1 MQIFDDRKKRIG
13 TLYGFKDRAIT
24 TTLDSGDKEMTFAY
38 PASGALVGLLQEEYY
53 IHTKTDEFVIKA
65 VEKGEQFNKYTA
77 VLNVEELEG
86 TAFPYGF
93 ESDEQ
98 TIRACLEFAFEGTG
112 WHVGTCTVTKKR
124 TIDEQENVT
133 VWDVLQKCLSTYR
146 CECIIDSINKTVNIY
161 ERIGR
166 DKGCYFIEGINL
178 RKISLKSDTYDF
190 YTRIYPI
197 GKDGITPEWLTGKDY
212 IDNFQYSSKVKA
224 YVWKDERYTNTTSLI
239 EDATAKIEEMSRPYK
254 AYTAEVVDLAKA
266 SEEYKDILSYGI
278 GDTVTLV
285 SKKTRTKEKQRIV
298 KITEYPETPKK
309 NTVEISN
316 ARKTFADIQKEATAA
331 ATEEAISIANSNTKK
346 VLKDGYYTK
355 SDVES
360 HITAAKDEISLGV
373 SQVYETKK
381 TVSEKVAA
389 AEKNANAATDEKL
402 TEYSTTEEMKSAIDM
417 KADEINLGVSK
428 TYETK
433 TSVSEK
439 ITAANKTAQNAA
451 NAAEK
456 NANAATDEKLT
467 EYSTTEEMKSAIDMK
482 ADEINLG
489 VSKTYETKTSVSEKI
504 TAANKTAQNA
514 ANAAEKNANAATDEK
529 LTEYST
535 TTEMNAAIKVKA
547 DAINST
553 VSKKVGSNEIISK
566 INQSAESV
574 SINASKI
581 SLNGAVTANSNFK
594 INRDGSAETKA
605 LKITGGSLLI
615 GGNCEITND
624 GNVFAL
630 SPKFYSGLYLN
641 SDLKIGTLSK
651 LNYSM
656 LLGYVGKH
664 IFIGESGG
672 TLWGYGFTANNDIY
686 AYGAI
691 GCLGKK
697 TRIIHTDDGRNI
709 EMYAYETASPTFG
722 DMGTG
727 KLDEDGQ
734 CYVYLDD
741 DFLLTLERDMK
752 YHVMLTAKGAGELY
766 VESTNEKDGYFVVKG
781 TPKLEFYWEVKTRQ
795 KGNRDTRIEQS
806 DIPGKEDITAEEQE
820 MLNEQM
826 RNQMMLLYEM
836 EKDEIEVQEEQNRII
851 ERMEESE

>member
-1 MQIFDDRKKRIG
+1 MQIFNDKKKRIG
-13 TLYGFKDRAIT
+13 TLSGFKDREII
-24 TTLDSGDKEMTFAY
+24 TTLDSGDKELSFNY
-38 PASGALVGLLQEEYY
+38 PAAGALVDLLKEEYY
-53 IHTKTDEFVIKA
+53 IRTKTDEYVIKA

-86 TAFPYGF
+86 AAFPYGF

-98 TIRACLEFAFEGTG
+98 TIKACLEFAFKGTG

-124 TIDEQENVT
+124 TIDEQECVT
-133 VWDVLQKCLSTYR
+133 AWDVLQKCLTTYR
-146 CECIIDSINKTVNIY
+146 CECIIHSLTKTVDIY
-161 ERIGR
+161 DRIGS
-166 DKGCYFIEGINL
+166 DKGCYFMEGLNL

-197 GKDGITPEWLTGKDY
+197 GKDGITPKWLTGKDY
-212 IDNFQYSSKVKA
+212 IDNFQYSSKIKA

-254 AYTAEVVDLAKA
+254 AYTAEVVDLANA

-298 KITEYPETPKK
+298 KIREYPETPKK

-316 ARKTFADIQKEATAA
+316 ARKTFAEIQKEETAA
-331 ATEEAISIANSNTKK
+331 ATEEAISIANNNTKK
-346 VLKDGYYTK
+346 VLRDGYYTK
-355 SDVES
+355 TDVES

-402 TEYSTTEEMKSAIDM
+402 TEYSTTEEMNS
-417 KADEINLGVSK
+417 
-428 TYETK
+428 
-433 TSVSEK
+433 
-439 ITAANKTAQNAA
+439 
-451 NAAEK
+451 
-456 NANAATDEKLT
+456 
-467 EYSTTEEMKSAIDMK
+467 
-482 ADEINLG
+482 
-489 VSKTYETKTSVSEKI
+489 
-504 TAANKTAQNA
+504 
-514 ANAAEKNANAATDEK
+514 
-529 LTEYST
+529 
-535 TTEMNAAIKVKA
+535 AIKVKA
-547 DAINST
+547 DAIEST
-553 VSKKVGSNEIISK
+553 VSKKVGSDEIISK
-566 INQSAESV
+566 INQSAEKV
-574 SINASKI
+574 SINAEKI

-594 INRDGSAETKA
+594 INTDGSAETKA

-615 GGNCEITND
+615 GGNCEITNE

-630 SPKFYSGLYLN
+630 SPKFYSGLYIN
-641 SDLKIGTLSK
+641 SDFKMGTLSQ

-656 LLGYVGKH
+656 LLGYIGNYIYV
-664 IFIGESGG
+664 GESGG

-741 DFLLTLERDMK
+741 DFLLTVERDMK
-752 YHVMLTAKGAGELY
+752 YIVMLTAKGAGELY

-806 DIPGKEDITAEEQE
+806 DITEKEDITAEEQE

>member
-1 MQIFDDRKKRIG
+1 MQIFNDRKKRIG
-13 TLYGFKDRAIT
+13 TLSGFKDRAIT

-53 IHTKTDEFVIKA
+53 IRTKTDEFVIKA

-77 VLNVEELEG
+77 VLNAEELEG

-124 TIDEQENVT
+124 TIDEQENIT
-133 VWDVLQKCLSTYR
+133 AWDVLQKCLSTYR

-161 ERIGR
+161 ERIGS

-381 TVSEKVAA
+381 TVSEKVAT

-439 ITAANKTAQNAA
+439 ITAANKTAQ
-451 NAAEK
+451 
-456 NANAATDEKLT
+456 D
-467 EYSTTEEMKSAIDMK
+467 
-482 ADEINLG
+482 
-489 VSKTYETKTSVSEKI
+489 
-504 TAANKTAQNA
+504 A

-547 DAINST
+547 DAIEST
-553 VSKKVGSNEIISK
+553 VSKKVGSNEIVSK
-566 INQSAESV
+566 INQSAEKV

-581 SLNGAVTANSNFK
+581 NFNGMVTANSKFK
-594 INRDGSAETKA
+594 ILTDGAFEANYGKVAGWKVENDYIESKKTGGITTKLYSDGRIAFGTCELSTYGGAFTVKNGLHIYTSANTSSSGFDDGTERLKIFGLSHVTSGGHLVFDTDGSTVSYLSSSSKRYKEHVKNMTTEEAK
-605 LKITGGSLLI
+605 KIL
-615 GGNCEITND
+615 EIPVVWFKYKK
-624 GNVFAL
+624 G
-630 SPKFYSGLYLN
+630 YLN
-641 SDLKIGTLSK
+641 ENDWLNNKIIPGFYAEDVFEIFKVATQ
-651 LNYSM
+651 LN
-656 LLGYVGKH
+656 
-664 IFIGESGG
+664 
-672 TLWGYGFTANNDIY
+672 
-686 AYGAI
+686 
-691 GCLGKK
+691 
-697 TRIIHTDDGRNI
+697 
-709 EMYAYETASPTFG
+709 
-722 DMGTG
+722 
-727 KLDEDGQ
+727 EDGEPEDWN
-734 CYVYLDD
+734 Y
-741 DFLLTLERDMK
+741 RMIIPA
-752 YHVMLTAKGAGELY
+752 MLKLIQELY
-766 VESTNEKDGYFVVKG
+766 EREK
-781 TPKLEFYWEVKTRQ
+781 E
-795 KGNRDTRIEQS
+795 
-806 DIPGKEDITAEEQE
+806 
-820 MLNEQM
+820 
-826 RNQMMLLYEM
+826 
-836 EKDEIEVQEEQNRII
+836 
-851 ERMEESE
+851 

>member
-1 MQIFDDRKKRIG
+1 MQIFNDKKKRIG
-13 TLYGFKDRAIT
+13 TLSGFKDREII
-24 TTLDSGDKEMTFAY
+24 TTLDSGDKELSFNY
-38 PASGALVGLLQEEYY
+38 PAAGALVDLLKEEYY
-53 IHTKTDEFVIKA
+53 IRTKTDEYVIKA

-86 TAFPYGF
+86 AAFPYGF

-98 TIRACLEFAFEGTG
+98 TIKACLEFAFKGTG

-124 TIDEQENVT
+124 TIDEQECVT
-133 VWDVLQKCLSTYR
+133 AWDVLQKCLTTYR
-146 CECIIDSINKTVNIY
+146 CECIIHSLTKTVDIY
-161 ERIGR
+161 DRIGS
-166 DKGCYFIEGINL
+166 DKGCYFMEGLNL

-197 GKDGITPEWLTGKDY
+197 GKDGITPKWLTGKDY
-212 IDNFQYSSKVKA
+212 IDNFQYSSKIKA

-254 AYTAEVVDLAKA
+254 AYTAEVVDLANA

-298 KITEYPETPKK
+298 KIREYPETPKK

-316 ARKTFADIQKEATAA
+316 ARKTFAEIQKEETAA
-331 ATEEAISIANSNTKK
+331 ATEEAISIANNNTKK
-346 VLKDGYYTK
+346 VLRDGYYTK
-355 SDVES
+355 TDVES

-402 TEYSTTEEMKSAIDM
+402 TEYSTTEEMNS
-417 KADEINLGVSK
+417 
-428 TYETK
+428 
-433 TSVSEK
+433 
-439 ITAANKTAQNAA
+439 
-451 NAAEK
+451 
-456 NANAATDEKLT
+456 
-467 EYSTTEEMKSAIDMK
+467 
-482 ADEINLG
+482 
-489 VSKTYETKTSVSEKI
+489 
-504 TAANKTAQNA
+504 
-514 ANAAEKNANAATDEK
+514 
-529 LTEYST
+529 
-535 TTEMNAAIKVKA
+535 AIKVKA
-547 DAINST
+547 DAIEST
-553 VSKKVGSNEIISK
+553 VSKKVGSDEIISK
-566 INQSAESV
+566 INQSAEKV
-574 SINASKI
+574 SINAEKI

-594 INRDGSAETKA
+594 INTDGSAETKA

-615 GGNCEITND
+615 GGNCEITNE

-630 SPKFYSGLYLN
+630 SPKFYSGLYIN
-641 SDLKIGTLSK
+641 SDFKMGTLSQ

-656 LLGYVGKH
+656 LLGYVGKY
-664 IFIGESGG
+664 IYVGESGG

-741 DFLLTLERDMK
+741 DFLLTVERDMK
-752 YHVMLTAKGAGELY
+752 YIVMLTAKGAGELY

-806 DIPGKEDITAEEQE
+806 DITEKEDITAEEQE
-820 MLNEQM
+820 ILNEQM

>member
-1 MQIFDDRKKRIG
+1 MQIFNDKKKRIG
-13 TLYGFKDRAIT
+13 TLSGFKDREIT
-24 TTLDSGDKEMTFAY
+24 TTLDSGDKELSFSY
-38 PASGALVGLLQEEYY
+38 PAAGALADLLKEEYY
-53 IHTKTDEFVIKA
+53 IHTKTDEYVIKA

-86 TAFPYGF
+86 TTFPYGF
-93 ESDEQ
+93 ESQEQ
-98 TIRACLEFAFEGTG
+98 TIKACLEFAFEGTG

-124 TIDEQENVT
+124 TIDEQESVT
-133 VWDVLQKCLSTYR
+133 AWDVLQKCLSTYR
-146 CECIIDSINKTVNIY
+146 CECIIRSLTKTIDIY
-161 ERIGR
+161 DRIGS
-166 DKGCYFIEGINL
+166 DKGCYFMEGLNL

-212 IDNFQYSSKVKA
+212 IDNFQYSSKIKA

-239 EDATAKIEEMSRPYK
+239 EDATAKLEEMSRPYK

-266 SEEYKDILSYGI
+266 SEEYKDILLYGI

-285 SKKTRTKEKQRIV
+285 SKKTRTREKQRIV
-298 KITEYPETPKK
+298 KITEYPESPKK

-316 ARKTFADIQKEATAA
+316 ARKTFAEVQKEETAA
-331 ATEEAISIANSNTKK
+331 ATDEAISIANNNTKK

-355 SDVES
+355 TDVES
-360 HITAAKDEISLGV
+360 HITAAK
-373 SQVYETKK
+373 
-381 TVSEKVAA
+381 
-389 AEKNANAATDEKL
+389 
-402 TEYSTTEEMKSAIDM
+402 
-417 KADEINLGVSK
+417 DEINLGVSK

-433 TSVSEK
+433 TTVTEK
-439 ITAANKTAQNAA
+439 C

-456 NANAATDEKLT
+456 NANKATDEKLT
-467 EYSTTEEMKSAIDMK
+467 EYSTTE
-482 ADEINLG
+482 
-489 VSKTYETKTSVSEKI
+489 
-504 TAANKTAQNA
+504 Q
-514 ANAAEKNANAATDEK
+514 
-529 LTEYST
+529 
-535 TTEMNAAIKVKA
+535 MNSAIKVKA
-547 DAINST
+547 DAIEST
-553 VSKKVGSNEIISK
+553 VSKKVGSDEIVSK

-594 INRDGSAETKA
+594 INKDGSAETKA
-605 LKITGGSLLI
+605 LKVTGGSLTI
-615 GGNCEITND
+615 GNNCEITNA

-641 SDLKIGTLSK
+641 SDFKVGTLSK

-656 LLGYVGKH
+656 LLGYVGTH
-664 IFIGESGG
+664 IFVGESGG
-672 TLWGYGFTANNDIY
+672 VLWGYGITASNDIF
-686 AYGAI
+686 AYGKL
-691 GCLGKK
+691 GCLGEKS
-697 TRIIHTDDGRNI
+697 RIIHTDDGRNI

-741 DFLLTLERDMK
+741 DFLLTVEKDMK

-781 TPKLEFYWEVKTRQ
+781 TPKLEFYWEVKIRQ
-795 KGNRDTRIEQS
+795 KGCRDTRIEQS
-806 DIPGKEDITAEEQE
+806 DIPEKEDVTAEEQE
-820 MLNEQM
+820 MTNEQI
-826 RNQMMLLYEM
+826 RNQLTLLHEM
-836 EKDEIEVQEEQNRII
+836 ERDEIEVQEGQTKII
-851 ERMEESE
+851 ERMEKIE

>member
-1 MQIFDDRKKRIG
+1 MQIFNDKKKRIG
-13 TLYGFKDRAIT
+13 TLSGFKDREII
-24 TTLDSGDKEMTFAY
+24 TTLDSGDKELSFNY
-38 PASGALVGLLQEEYY
+38 PAAGALVDLLKEEYY
-53 IHTKTDEFVIKA
+53 IRTKTDEYVIKA

-86 TAFPYGF
+86 AAFPYGF

-98 TIRACLEFAFEGTG
+98 TIKACLEFAFKGTG

-124 TIDEQENVT
+124 TIDEQENIT
-133 VWDVLQKCLSTYR
+133 AWDVLQKCLSTYR

-161 ERIGR
+161 ERIGS

-285 SKKTRTKEKQRIV
+285 SKRTRTKEKQRIV

-402 TEYSTTEEMKSAIDM
+402 TEYSTT
-417 KADEINLGVSK
+417 
-428 TYETK
+428 
-433 TSVSEK
+433 
-439 ITAANKTAQNAA
+439 
-451 NAAEK
+451 
-456 NANAATDEKLT
+456 
-467 EYSTTEEMKSAIDMK
+467 
-482 ADEINLG
+482 
-489 VSKTYETKTSVSEKI
+489 
-504 TAANKTAQNA
+504 
-514 ANAAEKNANAATDEK
+514 
-529 LTEYST
+529 
-535 TTEMNAAIKVKA
+535 TEMNAAIKVKA
-547 DAINST
+547 DAIESK

-594 INRDGSAETKA
+594 INTDGSAETKA

-615 GGNCEITND
+615 GGNCEITNV

-641 SDLKIGTLSK
+641 SDFKTGTLSK

-656 LLGYVGKH
+656 LLGYVGRH

-672 TLWGYGFTANNDIY
+672 VLWGYGFTANNNIY
-686 AYGAI
+686 AYGTI
-691 GCLGKK
+691 GCLGEK

-727 KLDEDGQ
+727 KLDEDGR

-741 DFLLTLERDMK
+741 DFLLTVERDMK
-752 YHVMLTAKGAGELY
+752 YIVMLTAKGAGELY

-795 KGNRDTRIEQS
+795 KGSRDTRIEQS
-806 DIPGKEDITAEEQE
+806 DIPEKEDITAEEQE

-836 EKDEIEVQEEQNRII
+836 EKDEIEVQEEQSRII
-851 ERMEESE
+851 EKMEEME

>member
-1 MQIFDDRKKRIG
+1 MQIFNDRKKRIG
-13 TLYGFKDRAIT
+13 TLSGFKDRAIT

-53 IHTKTDEFVIKA
+53 IRTKTDEFVIKA

-77 VLNVEELEG
+77 VLNAEELEG

-124 TIDEQENVT
+124 TIDEQENIT
-133 VWDVLQKCLSTYR
+133 AWDVLQKCLSTYR

-161 ERIGR
+161 ERIGS

-316 ARKTFADIQKEATAA
+316 VRKTFADIQKEATAA

-439 ITAANKTAQNAA
+439 ITAANKTAQDAA

-504 TAANKTAQNA
+504 TAANKTAQDA

-535 TTEMNAAIKVKA
+535 TEEMNSAIKVKA
-547 DAINST
+547 DAIEST
-553 VSKKVGSNEIISK
+553 VSKKVGSDEIISK
-566 INQSAESV
+566 INQSAEKV
-574 SINASKI
+574 SINAEKI

-594 INRDGSAETKA
+594 INTDGSAETKA

-615 GGNCEITND
+615 GGNCEITNE

-630 SPKFYSGLYLN
+630 SPKFYSGLYIN
-641 SDLKIGTLSK
+641 SDFKMGTLSQ

-664 IFIGESGG
+664 IFVGESGG

-741 DFLLTLERDMK
+741 DFLLTVERDMK
-752 YHVMLTAKGAGELY
+752 YIVMLTAKGTGELY

-806 DIPGKEDITAEEQE
+806 DITEKEDITAEEQE

>member
-1 MQIFDDRKKRIG
+1 MQIFNDKKKRIG
-13 TLYGFKDRAIT
+13 TLSGFKDREII
-24 TTLDSGDKEMTFAY
+24 TTLDSGDKELSFNY
-38 PASGALVGLLQEEYY
+38 PAAGALVDLLKEEYY
-53 IHTKTDEFVIKA
+53 IRTKTDEYVIKA

-86 TAFPYGF
+86 AAFPYGF

-98 TIRACLEFAFEGTG
+98 TIKACLEFAFKGTG

-124 TIDEQENVT
+124 TIDEQERVT
-133 VWDVLQKCLSTYR
+133 AWDVLQKCLTTYR
-146 CECIIDSINKTVNIY
+146 CECIIHSLTKTVDIY
-161 ERIGR
+161 DRIGS
-166 DKGCYFIEGINL
+166 DKGCYFMEGLNL

-197 GKDGITPEWLTGKDY
+197 GKDGITPKWLTGKDY
-212 IDNFQYSSKVKA
+212 IDNFQYSSKIKA

-254 AYTAEVVDLAKA
+254 AYTAEVVDLANA

-298 KITEYPETPKK
+298 KIREYPETPKK

-316 ARKTFADIQKEATAA
+316 ARKTFAEIQKEETAA
-331 ATEEAISIANSNTKK
+331 ATEEAISIANNNTKK
-346 VLKDGYYTK
+346 VLRDGYYTK
-355 SDVES
+355 TDVES

-402 TEYSTTEEMKSAIDM
+402 TEYSTTEEMNS
-417 KADEINLGVSK
+417 
-428 TYETK
+428 
-433 TSVSEK
+433 
-439 ITAANKTAQNAA
+439 
-451 NAAEK
+451 
-456 NANAATDEKLT
+456 
-467 EYSTTEEMKSAIDMK
+467 
-482 ADEINLG
+482 
-489 VSKTYETKTSVSEKI
+489 
-504 TAANKTAQNA
+504 
-514 ANAAEKNANAATDEK
+514 
-529 LTEYST
+529 
-535 TTEMNAAIKVKA
+535 AIKVKA
-547 DAINST
+547 DAIEST
-553 VSKKVGSNEIISK
+553 VSKKVGSDEIISK
-566 INQSAESV
+566 INQSAEKV
-574 SINASKI
+574 SINAEKI

-594 INRDGSAETKA
+594 INTDGSAETKA

-615 GGNCEITND
+615 GGNCEITNE

-630 SPKFYSGLYLN
+630 SPKFYSGLYIN
-641 SDLKIGTLSK
+641 SDFKMGTLSQ

-664 IFIGESGG
+664 IFVGESGG
-672 TLWGYGFTANNDIY
+672 TLWGYGFTVNNDIY

-727 KLDEDGQ
+727 KLDKDGQ

-741 DFLLTLERDMK
+741 DFLLTVERDMK
-752 YHVMLTAKGAGELY
+752 YIVMLTAKGAGELY

-806 DIPGKEDITAEEQE
+806 DITEKEDITAEEQE

>member
-1 MQIFDDRKKRIG
+1 MQIFNDKKKRIG
-13 TLYGFKDRAIT
+13 TLSGFKDREII
-24 TTLDSGDKEMTFAY
+24 TTLDSGDKELSFNY
-38 PASGALVGLLQEEYY
+38 PAAGALVDLLKEEYY
-53 IHTKTDEFVIKA
+53 IRTKTDEYVIKA

-86 TAFPYGF
+86 AAFPYGF

-98 TIRACLEFAFEGTG
+98 TIKACLEFAFKGTG

-124 TIDEQENVT
+124 TIDEQERVT
-133 VWDVLQKCLSTYR
+133 AWDVLQKCLTTYR
-146 CECIIDSINKTVNIY
+146 CECIIHSLTKTVDIY
-161 ERIGR
+161 DRIGS
-166 DKGCYFIEGINL
+166 DKGCYFMEGLNL

-197 GKDGITPEWLTGKDY
+197 GKDGITPKWLTGKDY
-212 IDNFQYSSKVKA
+212 IDNFQYSSKIKA

-254 AYTAEVVDLAKA
+254 AYTAEVVDLANA

-298 KITEYPETPKK
+298 KIREYPETPKK

-316 ARKTFADIQKEATAA
+316 ARKTFAEIQKEETAA
-331 ATEEAISIANSNTKK
+331 ATEEAISIANNNTKK
-346 VLKDGYYTK
+346 VLRDGYYTK
-355 SDVES
+355 TDVES

-402 TEYSTTEEMKSAIDM
+402 TEYSTTEEMNS
-417 KADEINLGVSK
+417 
-428 TYETK
+428 
-433 TSVSEK
+433 
-439 ITAANKTAQNAA
+439 
-451 NAAEK
+451 
-456 NANAATDEKLT
+456 
-467 EYSTTEEMKSAIDMK
+467 
-482 ADEINLG
+482 
-489 VSKTYETKTSVSEKI
+489 
-504 TAANKTAQNA
+504 
-514 ANAAEKNANAATDEK
+514 
-529 LTEYST
+529 
-535 TTEMNAAIKVKA
+535 AIKVKA
-547 DAINST
+547 DAIEST
-553 VSKKVGSNEIISK
+553 VSKKVGSDEIISK
-566 INQSAESV
+566 INQSAEKV
-574 SINASKI
+574 SINAEKI

-594 INRDGSAETKA
+594 INTDGSAETKA
-605 LKITGGSLLI
+605 LTITGGSLLI
-615 GGNCEITND
+615 GGNCEITNV

-630 SPKFYSGLYLN
+630 SPKFYSGLYIN
-641 SDLKIGTLSK
+641 SDFKMGTLSQ

-656 LLGYVGKH
+656 LLGYVGKN
-664 IFIGESGG
+664 IYVGEDGG

-741 DFLLTLERDMK
+741 DFLLTVERDMK
-752 YHVMLTAKGAGELY
+752 YIVMLTAKGAGELY

-806 DIPGKEDITAEEQE
+806 DITEKEDITAEEQE

>member
-1 MQIFDDRKKRIG
+1 MQIFNDKKKRIG
-13 TLYGFKDRAIT
+13 TLSGFKDREIT
-24 TTLDSGDKEMTFAY
+24 TTLDSGDKELSFSY
-38 PASGALVGLLQEEYY
+38 PAAGALADLLKEEYY
-53 IHTKTDEFVIKA
+53 IHTKTDEYVIKA

-86 TAFPYGF
+86 TTFPYGF
-93 ESDEQ
+93 ESQEQ
-98 TIRACLEFAFEGTG
+98 TIKACLEFAFEGTG

-124 TIDEQENVT
+124 TIDEQESVT
-133 VWDVLQKCLSTYR
+133 AWDVLQKCLSTYR
-146 CECIIDSINKTVNIY
+146 CECIIRSLTKTIDIY
-161 ERIGR
+161 DRIGS
-166 DKGCYFIEGINL
+166 DKGCYFMEGLNL

-212 IDNFQYSSKVKA
+212 IDNFQYSSKIKA

-239 EDATAKIEEMSRPYK
+239 EDATAKLEEMSRPYK

-285 SKKTRTKEKQRIV
+285 SKKTRTREKQRIV
-298 KITEYPETPKK
+298 KITEYPESPKK

-316 ARKTFADIQKEATAA
+316 ARKTFAEVQKEETAA
-331 ATEEAISIANSNTKK
+331 ATDEAISIANNNTKK

-355 SDVES
+355 TDVES
-360 HITAAKDEISLGV
+360 HITAAK
-373 SQVYETKK
+373 
-381 TVSEKVAA
+381 
-389 AEKNANAATDEKL
+389 
-402 TEYSTTEEMKSAIDM
+402 
-417 KADEINLGVSK
+417 DEINLGVSK

-433 TSVSEK
+433 TTVTEK
-439 ITAANKTAQNAA
+439 C

-456 NANAATDEKLT
+456 NANKATDEKLT
-467 EYSTTEEMKSAIDMK
+467 EYSTTK
-482 ADEINLG
+482 
-489 VSKTYETKTSVSEKI
+489 
-504 TAANKTAQNA
+504 Q
-514 ANAAEKNANAATDEK
+514 
-529 LTEYST
+529 
-535 TTEMNAAIKVKA
+535 MNSAIKVKA
-547 DAINST
+547 DAIEST
-553 VSKKVGSNEIISK
+553 VSKKVGSDEIISK

-594 INRDGSAETKA
+594 INTDGSAETKA
-605 LKITGGSLLI
+605 LKVTGGSLTI
-615 GGNCEITND
+615 GNNCEITNA

-641 SDLKIGTLSK
+641 SDFKVGTLSK

-656 LLGYVGKH
+656 LLGYVGTH
-664 IFIGESGG
+664 IFVGESGG
-672 TLWGYGFTANNDIY
+672 VLWGYGITASNDIF
-686 AYGAI
+686 AYGKL
-691 GCLGKK
+691 GCLGEKS
-697 TRIIHTDDGRNI
+697 RIIHTDDGRNI

-741 DFLLTLERDMK
+741 DFLLTVEKDMK

-781 TPKLEFYWEVKTRQ
+781 TPKLEFYWEVKIRQ
-795 KGNRDTRIEQS
+795 KGCRDTRIEQS
-806 DIPGKEDITAEEQE
+806 DIPEKEDVTAEEQE
-820 MLNEQM
+820 MTNEQI
-826 RNQMMLLYEM
+826 RNQLTLLHEM
-836 EKDEIEVQEEQNRII
+836 ERDEIEVQEGQTKII
-851 ERMEESE
+851 ERMEEIE

>member
-1 MQIFDDRKKRIG
+1 MQIFNDRKKRIG
-13 TLYGFKDRAIT
+13 TLSGFKDRAIT

-53 IHTKTDEFVIKA
+53 IRTKTDEFVIKA

-124 TIDEQENVT
+124 TIDEQENIT
-133 VWDVLQKCLSTYR
+133 AWDVLQKCLSTYR

-161 ERIGR
+161 ERIGS

-316 ARKTFADIQKEATAA
+316 VRKTFADIQKEATAA

-433 TSVSEK
+433 N
-439 ITAANKTAQNAA
+439 I
-451 NAAEK
+451 
-456 NANAATDEKLT
+456 
-467 EYSTTEEMKSAIDMK
+467 
-482 ADEINLG
+482 
-489 VSKTYETKTSVSEKI
+489 
-504 TAANKTAQNA
+504 
-514 ANAAEKNANAATDEK
+514 
-529 LTEYST
+529 
-535 TTEMNAAIKVKA
+535 
-547 DAINST
+547 
-553 VSKKVGSNEIISK
+553 
-566 INQSAESV
+566 
-574 SINASKI
+574 
-581 SLNGAVTANSNFK
+581 
-594 INRDGSAETKA
+594 
-605 LKITGGSLLI
+605 
-615 GGNCEITND
+615 
-624 GNVFAL
+624 
-630 SPKFYSGLYLN
+630 
-641 SDLKIGTLSK
+641 
-651 LNYSM
+651 
-656 LLGYVGKH
+656 YVG
-664 IFIGESGG
+664 EDGG

-741 DFLLTLERDMK
+741 DFLLTVERDMK
-752 YHVMLTAKGAGELY
+752 YIVMLTAKGTGELY

-806 DIPGKEDITAEEQE
+806 DITEKEDITAEEQE

>member
-1 MQIFDDRKKRIG
+1 MQIFNDKKKRIG
-13 TLYGFKDRAIT
+13 TLSGFKDREII
-24 TTLDSGDKEMTFAY
+24 TTLDSGDKELSFNY
-38 PASGALVGLLQEEYY
+38 PAAGALVDLLKEEYY
-53 IHTKTDEFVIKA
+53 IRTKTDEYVIKA

-86 TAFPYGF
+86 AAFPYGF

-98 TIRACLEFAFEGTG
+98 TIKACLEFAFKGTG

-124 TIDEQENVT
+124 TIDEQECVT
-133 VWDVLQKCLSTYR
+133 AWDVLQKCLTTYR
-146 CECIIDSINKTVNIY
+146 CECIIHSLTKTVDIY
-161 ERIGR
+161 DRIGS
-166 DKGCYFIEGINL
+166 DKGCYFMEGLNL

-197 GKDGITPEWLTGKDY
+197 GKDGITPKWLTGKDY
-212 IDNFQYSSKVKA
+212 IDNFQYSSKIKA

-254 AYTAEVVDLAKA
+254 AYTAEVVDLANA
-266 SEEYKDILSYGI
+266 SEEYKDIRSYGI

-298 KITEYPETPKK
+298 KIREYPETPKK

-316 ARKTFADIQKEATAA
+316 ARKTFAEIQKEETAA
-331 ATEEAISIANSNTKK
+331 ATEEAISIANNNTKK
-346 VLKDGYYTK
+346 VLRDGYYTK
-355 SDVES
+355 TDVES

-402 TEYSTTEEMKSAIDM
+402 TEYSTTEEMKSAI
-417 KADEINLGVSK
+417 
-428 TYETK
+428 
-433 TSVSEK
+433 
-439 ITAANKTAQNAA
+439 
-451 NAAEK
+451 
-456 NANAATDEKLT
+456 
-467 EYSTTEEMKSAIDMK
+467 
-482 ADEINLG
+482 
-489 VSKTYETKTSVSEKI
+489 
-504 TAANKTAQNA
+504 
-514 ANAAEKNANAATDEK
+514 
-529 LTEYST
+529 
-535 TTEMNAAIKVKA
+535 KVKA
-547 DAINST
+547 DAIEST
-553 VSKKVGSNEIISK
+553 VSKKVGSDEIISK
-566 INQSAESV
+566 INQSAEKV
-574 SINASKI
+574 SINAEKI

-594 INRDGSAETKA
+594 INTDGSAETKA

-615 GGNCEITND
+615 GGNCEITNE

-630 SPKFYSGLYLN
+630 SPKFYSGLYIN
-641 SDLKIGTLSK
+641 SDFKIGTLSQ

-664 IFIGESGG
+664 IFVGESGG

-741 DFLLTLERDMK
+741 DFLLTVERDMK
-752 YHVMLTAKGAGELY
+752 YIVMLTAKGAGELY

-806 DIPGKEDITAEEQE
+806 DITEKEDITAEEQE

>member
-1 MQIFDDRKKRIG
+1 MQIFNDKKKRIG
-13 TLYGFKDRAIT
+13 TLSGFKDREII
-24 TTLDSGDKEMTFAY
+24 TTLDSGDKELSFNY
-38 PASGALVGLLQEEYY
+38 PAAGALVDLLKEEYY
-53 IHTKTDEFVIKA
+53 IRTKTDEYVIKA

-86 TAFPYGF
+86 AAFPYGF

-98 TIRACLEFAFEGTG
+98 TIKACLEFAFKGTG

-124 TIDEQENVT
+124 TIDEQECVT
-133 VWDVLQKCLSTYR
+133 AWDVLQKCLTTYR
-146 CECIIDSINKTVNIY
+146 CECIIHSLTKTVDIY
-161 ERIGR
+161 DRIGS
-166 DKGCYFIEGINL
+166 DKGCYFMEGLNL

-197 GKDGITPEWLTGKDY
+197 GKDGITPKWLTGKDY
-212 IDNFQYSSKVKA
+212 IDNFQYSSKIKA

-254 AYTAEVVDLAKA
+254 AYTAEVVDLANA

-298 KITEYPETPKK
+298 KIREYPETPKK

-316 ARKTFADIQKEATAA
+316 ARKTFAEIQKEETAA
-331 ATEEAISIANSNTKK
+331 ATEEAISIANNNTKK
-346 VLKDGYYTK
+346 VLRDEYYTK
-355 SDVES
+355 TDVES

-389 AEKNANAATDEKL
+389 AEKDANAATDEKL
-402 TEYSTTEEMKSAIDM
+402 TEYSTTEEMNS
-417 KADEINLGVSK
+417 
-428 TYETK
+428 
-433 TSVSEK
+433 
-439 ITAANKTAQNAA
+439 
-451 NAAEK
+451 
-456 NANAATDEKLT
+456 
-467 EYSTTEEMKSAIDMK
+467 
-482 ADEINLG
+482 
-489 VSKTYETKTSVSEKI
+489 
-504 TAANKTAQNA
+504 
-514 ANAAEKNANAATDEK
+514 
-529 LTEYST
+529 
-535 TTEMNAAIKVKA
+535 AIKVKA
-547 DAINST
+547 DAIEST
-553 VSKKVGSNEIISK
+553 VSKKVGSDEIISK
-566 INQSAESV
+566 INQSAEKV
-574 SINASKI
+574 SINAEKI

-594 INRDGSAETKA
+594 INTDGSAETKA

-615 GGNCEITND
+615 GGNCEITNE

-630 SPKFYSGLYLN
+630 SPKFYSGLYIN
-641 SDLKIGTLSK
+641 SDFKMGTLSQ

-656 LLGYVGKH
+656 LLGYVGKY
-664 IFIGESGG
+664 IYAGESGG

-741 DFLLTLERDMK
+741 DFLLTVERDMK
-752 YHVMLTAKGAGELY
+752 YIVMLTAKGAGELY

-806 DIPGKEDITAEEQE
+806 DITEKEDITAEEQE

>member
-1 MQIFDDRKKRIG
+1 MQIFNDKKKRIG
-13 TLYGFKDRAIT
+13 TLSGFKDREII
-24 TTLDSGDKEMTFAY
+24 TTLDSGDKELSFNY
-38 PASGALVGLLQEEYY
+38 PAAGALVDLLKEEYY
-53 IHTKTDEFVIKA
+53 IRTKTDEYVIKA

-86 TAFPYGF
+86 AAFPYGF

-98 TIRACLEFAFEGTG
+98 TIKACLEFAFKGTG

-124 TIDEQENVT
+124 TIDEQECVT
-133 VWDVLQKCLSTYR
+133 AWDVLQKCLTTYR
-146 CECIIDSINKTVNIY
+146 CECIIHSLTKTVDIY
-161 ERIGR
+161 DRIGS
-166 DKGCYFIEGINL
+166 DKGCYFMEGLNL

-197 GKDGITPEWLTGKDY
+197 GKDGITPKWLTGKDY
-212 IDNFQYSSKVKA
+212 IDNFQYSSKIKA

-254 AYTAEVVDLAKA
+254 AYTAEVVDLANA

-298 KITEYPETPKK
+298 KIREYPETPKK

-316 ARKTFADIQKEATAA
+316 ARKTFAEIQKEETAA
-331 ATEEAISIANSNTKK
+331 ATEEAISIANNNTKK
-346 VLKDGYYTK
+346 VLRDGYYTK
-355 SDVES
+355 TDVES

-402 TEYSTTEEMKSAIDM
+402 TEYSTTEEMNS
-417 KADEINLGVSK
+417 
-428 TYETK
+428 
-433 TSVSEK
+433 
-439 ITAANKTAQNAA
+439 
-451 NAAEK
+451 
-456 NANAATDEKLT
+456 
-467 EYSTTEEMKSAIDMK
+467 
-482 ADEINLG
+482 
-489 VSKTYETKTSVSEKI
+489 
-504 TAANKTAQNA
+504 
-514 ANAAEKNANAATDEK
+514 
-529 LTEYST
+529 
-535 TTEMNAAIKVKA
+535 AIKVKA
-547 DAINST
+547 DAIEST
-553 VSKKVGSNEIISK
+553 VSKKVGSDEIISK
-566 INQSAESV
+566 INQSAEKV
-574 SINASKI
+574 SINAEKI

-594 INRDGSAETKA
+594 INTDGSAETKA

-615 GGNCEITND
+615 GGNCEITNE
-624 GNVFAL
+624 GNMFAL
-630 SPKFYSGLYLN
+630 SPKFYSGLYIN
-641 SDLKIGTLSK
+641 SDFKMGTLSQ

-656 LLGYVGKH
+656 LLGYVGKY
-664 IFIGESGG
+664 IYVGESGG

-741 DFLLTLERDMK
+741 DFLLTVERDMK
-752 YHVMLTAKGAGELY
+752 YIVMLTAKGAGELY

-806 DIPGKEDITAEEQE
+806 DITEKEDITAEEQE

>member
-1 MQIFDDRKKRIG
+1 MQIFNDRKKRIG
-13 TLYGFKDRAIT
+13 TLSGFKDRAIT

-98 TIRACLEFAFEGTG
+98 TIRACLEFAFEGTR

-124 TIDEQENVT
+124 TIDEQENIT
-133 VWDVLQKCLSTYR
+133 AWDVLQKCLSTYR

-161 ERIGR
+161 ERIGS

-402 TEYSTTEEMKSAIDM
+402 TEYSTT
-417 KADEINLGVSK
+417 
-428 TYETK
+428 
-433 TSVSEK
+433 
-439 ITAANKTAQNAA
+439 
-451 NAAEK
+451 
-456 NANAATDEKLT
+456 
-467 EYSTTEEMKSAIDMK
+467 
-482 ADEINLG
+482 
-489 VSKTYETKTSVSEKI
+489 
-504 TAANKTAQNA
+504 
-514 ANAAEKNANAATDEK
+514 
-529 LTEYST
+529 
-535 TTEMNAAIKVKA
+535 TEMNAAIKVKA

-656 LLGYVGKH
+656 LMGYVGKH
-664 IFIGESGG
+664 IFVGESGG
-672 TLWGYGFTANNDIY
+672 TLWGYGFTANNNIF
-686 AYGAI
+686 AYGTI
-691 GCLGKK
+691 GCMGEK

-734 CYVYLDD
+734 CYVYLGD
-741 DFLLTLERDMK
+741 DFLLTVERDMK
-752 YHVMLTAKGAGELY
+752 YIVMLTAKGAGELY

-795 KGNRDTRIEQS
+795 KGSRDTRIEQS
-806 DIPGKEDITAEEQE
+806 DIPEKEDITAEEQE
-820 MLNEQM
+820 MLNEQI

>member
-1 MQIFDDRKKRIG
+1 MQIFNDKKKRIG
-13 TLYGFKDRAIT
+13 TLSGFKDREII
-24 TTLDSGDKEMTFAY
+24 TTLDSGDKELSFTY
-38 PASGALVGLLQEEYY
+38 PAAGALVDLLKEEYY
-53 IHTKTDEFVIKA
+53 IRTKTDEYVIKA

-86 TAFPYGF
+86 AAFPYGF

-98 TIRACLEFAFEGTG
+98 TIKACLEFAFKGTG

-124 TIDEQENVT
+124 TIDEQECVT
-133 VWDVLQKCLSTYR
+133 AWDVLQKCLTTYR
-146 CECIIDSINKTVNIY
+146 CECIVHSLTKTVDIY
-161 ERIGR
+161 DRIGS
-166 DKGCYFIEGINL
+166 DKGCYFMEGLNL

-197 GKDGITPEWLTGKDY
+197 GKDGITPKWLTGKDY
-212 IDNFQYSSKVKA
+212 IDNFQYSSKIKA

-254 AYTAEVVDLAKA
+254 AYTAEVVDLANA

-298 KITEYPETPKK
+298 KIREYPETPKK

-316 ARKTFADIQKEATAA
+316 ARKTFAEIQKEETAA
-331 ATEEAISIANSNTKK
+331 ATEEAISIANNNTKK
-346 VLKDGYYTK
+346 VLRDGYYTK
-355 SDVES
+355 TDVES

-402 TEYSTTEEMKSAIDM
+402 TEYSTTEEMKSAI
-417 KADEINLGVSK
+417 
-428 TYETK
+428 
-433 TSVSEK
+433 
-439 ITAANKTAQNAA
+439 
-451 NAAEK
+451 
-456 NANAATDEKLT
+456 
-467 EYSTTEEMKSAIDMK
+467 
-482 ADEINLG
+482 
-489 VSKTYETKTSVSEKI
+489 
-504 TAANKTAQNA
+504 
-514 ANAAEKNANAATDEK
+514 
-529 LTEYST
+529 
-535 TTEMNAAIKVKA
+535 KVKA
-547 DAINST
+547 DAIEST
-553 VSKKVGSNEIISK
+553 VSKKVGSDEIISK
-566 INQSAESV
+566 INQSAEKV
-574 SINASKI
+574 SINAEKI

-594 INRDGSAETKA
+594 INTDGSAETKA

-615 GGNCEITND
+615 GGNCEITNE

-630 SPKFYSGLYLN
+630 SPKFYSGLYIN
-641 SDLKIGTLSK
+641 SDFKIGTLSQ

-656 LLGYVGKH
+656 LLGYVGKY
-664 IFIGESGG
+664 IFVGESGG

-741 DFLLTLERDMK
+741 DFLLTVERDMK
-752 YHVMLTAKGAGELY
+752 YIVMLTAKGAGELY

-806 DIPGKEDITAEEQE
+806 DITEKEDITAEEQE

>member
-1 MQIFDDRKKRIG
+1 MQIFNDRKKRIG
-13 TLYGFKDRAIT
+13 TLSGFKDRAIT

-53 IHTKTDEFVIKA
+53 IRTKTDEFVIKA

-124 TIDEQENVT
+124 TIDEQENIT
-133 VWDVLQKCLSTYR
+133 AWNVLQKCLSTYR

-161 ERIGR
+161 ERIGS
-166 DKGCYFIEGINL
+166 DKGCYFMEGINL

-266 SEEYKDILSYGI
+266 SKEYKDILSYGI

-381 TVSEKVAA
+381 IVSEKVAA

-439 ITAANKTAQNAA
+439 ITAANKTAQDAA
-451 NAAEK
+451 NTAEK

-489 VSKTYETKTSVSEKI
+489 VSKTYETKTTVKEKI
-504 TAANKTAQNA
+504 TAANKTAQDA

-535 TTEMNAAIKVKA
+535 TEEMNSAIKVKA
-547 DAINST
+547 DAIEST
-553 VSKKVGSNEIISK
+553 VSEKVGSDEIISK
-566 INQSAESV
+566 INQSAEKV
-574 SINASKI
+574 SINAEKI

-594 INRDGSAETKA
+594 INTDGSAETKA
-605 LKITGGSLLI
+605 LKITGGSLEI
-615 GGNCEITND
+615 GSNCEITD
-624 GNVFAL
+624 KGDVFAL
-630 SPKFYSGLYLN
+630 SPKFLSGLYLN
-641 SDLKIGTLSK
+641 ADFNSGKLSS

-656 LLGYVGKH
+656 LLGYIGTH
-664 IFIGESGG
+664 IFVGESGG
-672 TLWGYGFTANNDIY
+672 VLWGYGFTANNDIY
-686 AYGAI
+686 AYGTI

-697 TRIIHTDDGRNI
+697 SRIIHTDDGRNI
-709 EMYAYETASPTFG
+709 EMYAHETASPTFG

-727 KLDEDGQ
+727 KLDDDGR

-741 DFLLTLERDMK
+741 EFLLTIEKDMK

-766 VESTNEKDGYFVVKG
+766 VESTSEKDGYFVVKG
-781 TPKLEFYWEVKTRQ
+781 TPKLEFYWEIKIRQ
-795 KGNRDTRIEQS
+795 KGCRDTRIEQS
-806 DIPGKEDITAEEQE
+806 DIPKKEDITAEEQE
-820 MLNEQM
+820 MFNEQM
-826 RNQMMLLYEM
+826 RNQMLLLHEM
-836 EKDEIEVQEEQNRII
+836 EKDEIEVQEEQKRII
-851 ERMEESE
+851 KRMEESE

>member
-1 MQIFDDRKKRIG
+1 MQIFNDRKKRIG
-13 TLYGFKDRAIT
+13 TLSGFKDRAIT

-53 IHTKTDEFVIKA
+53 IRTKTDEFVIKA

-124 TIDEQENVT
+124 TIDEQENIT
-133 VWDVLQKCLSTYR
+133 AWDVLQKCLSTYR

-161 ERIGR
+161 ERIGS

-316 ARKTFADIQKEATAA
+316 VRKTFADIQKEATAA

-439 ITAANKTAQNAA
+439 ITAANKTAQDAA

-504 TAANKTAQNA
+504 TAANKTAQDA

-535 TTEMNAAIKVKA
+535 TEEMNSAIKVKA
-547 DAINST
+547 DAIEST
-553 VSKKVGSNEIISK
+553 VSKKVGSDEIISK
-566 INQSAESV
+566 INQSAEKV
-574 SINASKI
+574 SINAEKI

-594 INRDGSAETKA
+594 INTDGSAETKA
-605 LKITGGSLLI
+605 LTITGGSLLI
-615 GGNCEITND
+615 GGNCEITNV

-630 SPKFYSGLYLN
+630 SPKFYSGLYIN
-641 SDLKIGTLSK
+641 SEFKIGTLSQ

-656 LLGYVGKH
+656 LLGYVGEN
-664 IFIGESGG
+664 IYVGEDGG

-741 DFLLTLERDMK
+741 DFLLTVERDMK
-752 YHVMLTAKGAGELY
+752 YIVMLTTKGTGELY

-806 DIPGKEDITAEEQE
+806 DITEKEDITAEEQE

>member
-1 MQIFDDRKKRIG
+1 MQIFNDKKKRIG
-13 TLYGFKDRAIT
+13 TLSGFKDREIT
-24 TTLDSGDKEMTFAY
+24 TTLDSGDKELSFSY
-38 PASGALVGLLQEEYY
+38 PAAGALVDLLKEEYY
-53 IHTKTDEFVIKA
+53 IRTKTDEFVIKA

-86 TAFPYGF
+86 TPFPYGF
-93 ESDEQ
+93 ESNEQ
-98 TIRACLEFAFEGTG
+98 TIKACLEFAFEGTG
-112 WHVGTCTVTKKR
+112 WHVGTCTVKKKR
-124 TIDEQENVT
+124 TIDEQESVT
-133 VWDVLQKCLSTYR
+133 AWDVLQKCLTTYR
-146 CECIIDSINKTVNIY
+146 CECIIHSLTKTIDIY
-161 ERIGR
+161 DRIGS
-166 DKGCYFIEGINL
+166 DKGCYFMEGLNL

-212 IDNFQYSSKVKA
+212 IDNFQYSSKIKA

-285 SKKTRTKEKQRIV
+285 SKKTRTREKQRIV
-298 KITEYPETPKK
+298 KITEYPESPEK

-316 ARKTFADIQKEATAA
+316 ARKTFAEIQKEETAA
-331 ATEEAISIANSNTKK
+331 ATDEAISIANNNTKK

-355 SDVES
+355 TDVES
-360 HITAAKDEISLGV
+360 HITAAK
-373 SQVYETKK
+373 
-381 TVSEKVAA
+381 
-389 AEKNANAATDEKL
+389 
-402 TEYSTTEEMKSAIDM
+402 
-417 KADEINLGVSK
+417 DEINLGVSK

-433 TSVSEK
+433 TTVTEK
-439 ITAANKTAQNAA
+439 C

-456 NANAATDEKLT
+456 NANKATDEKLT
-467 EYSTTEEMKSAIDMK
+467 EYSTTE
-482 ADEINLG
+482 
-489 VSKTYETKTSVSEKI
+489 
-504 TAANKTAQNA
+504 Q
-514 ANAAEKNANAATDEK
+514 
-529 LTEYST
+529 
-535 TTEMNAAIKVKA
+535 MNSAIKVKA
-547 DAINST
+547 DAIEST
-553 VSKKVGSNEIISK
+553 VSKKVGSDEIISK

-594 INRDGSAETKA
+594 INTDGSAETKA
-605 LKITGGSLLI
+605 LKVTGGSLTI
-615 GGNCEITND
+615 GNNCEITNA

-641 SDLKIGTLSK
+641 SDFKVGTLSK

-656 LLGYVGKH
+656 LLGYVGTH
-664 IFIGESGG
+664 IFVGESGG
-672 TLWGYGFTANNDIY
+672 VLWGYGITASNDIF
-686 AYGAI
+686 AYGKL
-691 GCLGKK
+691 GCLGEKS
-697 TRIIHTDDGRNI
+697 RIIHTDDGRNI

-741 DFLLTLERDMK
+741 DFLLTVEKDMK

-781 TPKLEFYWEVKTRQ
+781 TPKLEFYWEVKIRQ
-795 KGNRDTRIEQS
+795 KGCRDTRIEQS
-806 DIPGKEDITAEEQE
+806 DIPEKEDVTAEEQE
-820 MLNEQM
+820 MTNEQI
-826 RNQMMLLYEM
+826 RNQLTLLHEM
-836 EKDEIEVQEEQNRII
+836 ERDEIEVQEGQTKII
-851 ERMEESE
+851 ERMEEIE

>member
-1 MQIFDDRKKRIG
+1 MQIFNDRKKRIG
-13 TLYGFKDRAIT
+13 TLSGFKDRAIT

-98 TIRACLEFAFEGTG
+98 TIRACLEFAFEGTR

-124 TIDEQENVT
+124 TIDEQENIT
-133 VWDVLQKCLSTYR
+133 AWDVLQKCLSTYR

-161 ERIGR
+161 ERIGS

-402 TEYSTTEEMKSAIDM
+402 TEYSTT
-417 KADEINLGVSK
+417 
-428 TYETK
+428 
-433 TSVSEK
+433 
-439 ITAANKTAQNAA
+439 
-451 NAAEK
+451 
-456 NANAATDEKLT
+456 
-467 EYSTTEEMKSAIDMK
+467 
-482 ADEINLG
+482 
-489 VSKTYETKTSVSEKI
+489 
-504 TAANKTAQNA
+504 
-514 ANAAEKNANAATDEK
+514 
-529 LTEYST
+529 
-535 TTEMNAAIKVKA
+535 TEMNAAIKVKA

-656 LLGYVGKH
+656 LMGYVGKH
-664 IFIGESGG
+664 IFVGESGG
-672 TLWGYGFTANNDIY
+672 TLWGYGFTANNNIF
-686 AYGAI
+686 AYGTI
-691 GCLGKK
+691 GCMGEK

-734 CYVYLDD
+734 CYVYLGD
-741 DFLLTLERDMK
+741 DFLLTVERDMK
-752 YHVMLTAKGAGELY
+752 YIVMLTAKGAGELY

-795 KGNRDTRIEQS
+795 KGSRDTRIEQS
-806 DIPGKEDITAEEQE
+806 DIPEKEDITAEEQE

>member
-1 MQIFDDRKKRIG
+1 MQIFNDKKKRIG
-13 TLYGFKDRAIT
+13 TLSGFKDREIT
-24 TTLDSGDKEMTFAY
+24 TTLDSGDKELSFSY
-38 PASGALVGLLQEEYY
+38 PAAGALADLLKEEYY
-53 IHTKTDEFVIKA
+53 IHTKTDEYVIKA

-86 TAFPYGF
+86 TTFPYGF
-93 ESDEQ
+93 ESQEQ
-98 TIRACLEFAFEGTG
+98 TIKACLEFAFEGTG

-124 TIDEQENVT
+124 TIDEQESVT
-133 VWDVLQKCLSTYR
+133 AWDVLQKCLSTYR
-146 CECIIDSINKTVNIY
+146 CECIIRSLTKTIDIY
-161 ERIGR
+161 DRIGS
-166 DKGCYFIEGINL
+166 DKGCYFMEGLNL

-212 IDNFQYSSKVKA
+212 IDNFQYSSKIKA

-239 EDATAKIEEMSRPYK
+239 EDATAKLEEMSRPYK

-285 SKKTRTKEKQRIV
+285 SKKTRTREKQRIV
-298 KITEYPETPKK
+298 KITEYPESPKK

-316 ARKTFADIQKEATAA
+316 ARKTFAEVQKEETAA
-331 ATEEAISIANSNTKK
+331 ATDEAISIANNNTKK

-355 SDVES
+355 TDVES
-360 HITAAKDEISLGV
+360 HITAAK
-373 SQVYETKK
+373 
-381 TVSEKVAA
+381 
-389 AEKNANAATDEKL
+389 
-402 TEYSTTEEMKSAIDM
+402 
-417 KADEINLGVSK
+417 DEINLGVSK

-433 TSVSEK
+433 TTVTEK
-439 ITAANKTAQNAA
+439 C

-456 NANAATDEKLT
+456 NANKATDEKLT
-467 EYSTTEEMKSAIDMK
+467 EYSTTE
-482 ADEINLG
+482 
-489 VSKTYETKTSVSEKI
+489 
-504 TAANKTAQNA
+504 Q
-514 ANAAEKNANAATDEK
+514 
-529 LTEYST
+529 
-535 TTEMNAAIKVKA
+535 MNSAIKVKA
-547 DAINST
+547 DAIEST
-553 VSKKVGSNEIISK
+553 VSKKVGSDEIISK

-594 INRDGSAETKA
+594 INTDGSAETKA
-605 LKITGGSLLI
+605 LKVTGGSLTI
-615 GGNCEITND
+615 GNNCEITNA

-641 SDLKIGTLSK
+641 SDFKVGTLSK

-656 LLGYVGKH
+656 LLGYVGTH
-664 IFIGESGG
+664 IFAGESGG
-672 TLWGYGFTANNDIY
+672 VLWGYGITASNDIF
-686 AYGAI
+686 AYGKL
-691 GCLGKK
+691 GCLGEKS
-697 TRIIHTDDGRNI
+697 RIIHTDDGRNI

-741 DFLLTLERDMK
+741 DFLLTVEKDMK

-781 TPKLEFYWEVKTRQ
+781 TPKLEFYWEVKIRQ
-795 KGNRDTRIEQS
+795 KGCRDTRIEQS
-806 DIPGKEDITAEEQE
+806 DIPEKEDVTAEEQE
-820 MLNEQM
+820 MTNEQI
-826 RNQMMLLYEM
+826 RNQLTLLHEM
-836 EKDEIEVQEEQNRII
+836 ERDEIEVQEGQTKII
-851 ERMEESE
+851 ERMEEIE

>member
-1 MQIFDDRKKRIG
+1 LQIFNDKKKRIG
-13 TLYGFKDRAIT
+13 TLSGFKNKEIT
-24 TTLDSGDKEMTFAY
+24 TTLDSGDKELSFSY
-38 PASGALVGLLQEEYY
+38 PTTGALVDLLKEEYY
-53 IHTKTDEFVIKA
+53 IRTKTDEYVIKA

-93 ESDEQ
+93 ESQEQ
-98 TIRACLEFAFEGTG
+98 TIKACLEFAFEGTG
-112 WHVGTCTVTKKR
+112 WNVGTCTVTKKR
-124 TIDEQENVT
+124 TIDEQESVT
-133 VWDVLQKCLSTYR
+133 AWDVLQKCLSTYR
-146 CECIIDSINKTVNIY
+146 CECIIHSLTKTIDIY
-161 ERIGR
+161 DRIGS
-166 DKGCYFIEGINL
+166 DKGCYFMEGLNL

-212 IDNFQYSSKVKA
+212 IDNFQYSSKIKA

-239 EDATAKIEEMSRPYK
+239 EDATAKLEEMSRPYK

-285 SKKTRTKEKQRIV
+285 SKKTRTREKQRIV
-298 KITEYPETPKK
+298 KITEYPESPKK

-316 ARKTFADIQKEATAA
+316 ARKTFAEVQKEETAA
-331 ATEEAISIANSNTKK
+331 ATDEAISIANNNTKK

-355 SDVES
+355 TDVES
-360 HITAAKDEISLGV
+360 HITAAKDEINLGV
-373 SQVYETKK
+373 SKTYETKT
-381 TVSEKVAA
+381 TVTEKCNA
-389 AEKNANAATDEKL
+389 AEKNANKATDEKL
-402 TEYSTTEEMKSAIDM
+402 TEYSTTEQMQSAIDL

-433 TSVSEK
+433 TTVTEK
-439 ITAANKTAQNAA
+439 C

-456 NANAATDEKLT
+456 NANKATDEKLT
-467 EYSTTEEMKSAIDMK
+467 EYSTTE
-482 ADEINLG
+482 
-489 VSKTYETKTSVSEKI
+489 
-504 TAANKTAQNA
+504 Q
-514 ANAAEKNANAATDEK
+514 
-529 LTEYST
+529 
-535 TTEMNAAIKVKA
+535 MNSAIKVKA
-547 DAINST
+547 DAIEST
-553 VSKKVGSNEIISK
+553 VSKKVGSDEVISK

-594 INRDGSAETKA
+594 INTDGSAETKA
-605 LKITGGSLLI
+605 LKVTGGSLTI
-615 GGNCEITND
+615 GNNCEITNV

-641 SDLKIGTLSK
+641 SDFKTGTLSK

-656 LLGYVGKH
+656 LLGYVGTH
-664 IFIGESGG
+664 IFVGESGG
-672 TLWGYGFTANNDIY
+672 VLWGYGITANNDIY
-686 AYGAI
+686 AYGTI

-697 TRIIHTDDGRNI
+697 SRIIHTDDGRNI

-722 DMGTG
+722 DVGTG
-727 KLDEDGQ
+727 RLDDDGQ

-741 DFLLTLERDMK
+741 DFLLTIEKDMK

-795 KGNRDTRIEQS
+795 KGCRDTRIEQS
-806 DIPGKEDITAEEQE
+806 DIPEKEDVTAEEQE
-820 MLNEQM
+820 MSNEQI
-826 RNQMMLLYEM
+826 RNQLMLLYEM
-836 EKDEIEVQEEQNRII
+836 ERDEIEVQEEQTKII
-851 ERMEESE
+851 ERMEKIE

>member
-1 MQIFDDRKKRIG
+1 MQIFNDRKKRIG
-13 TLYGFKDRAIT
+13 TLSGFKDRAIT

-53 IHTKTDEFVIKA
+53 IRTKTDEFVIKA

-124 TIDEQENVT
+124 TIDEQENIT
-133 VWDVLQKCLSTYR
+133 AWDVLQKCLSTYR

-161 ERIGR
+161 ERIGS

-285 SKKTRTKEKQRIV
+285 SKRTRTKEKQRIV

-402 TEYSTTEEMKSAIDM
+402 TEYSTT
-417 KADEINLGVSK
+417 
-428 TYETK
+428 
-433 TSVSEK
+433 
-439 ITAANKTAQNAA
+439 
-451 NAAEK
+451 
-456 NANAATDEKLT
+456 
-467 EYSTTEEMKSAIDMK
+467 
-482 ADEINLG
+482 
-489 VSKTYETKTSVSEKI
+489 
-504 TAANKTAQNA
+504 
-514 ANAAEKNANAATDEK
+514 
-529 LTEYST
+529 
-535 TTEMNAAIKVKA
+535 TEMNAAIKVKA
-547 DAINST
+547 DAIESK

-594 INRDGSAETKA
+594 INTDGSAETKA

-615 GGNCEITND
+615 GGNCEITNV

-641 SDLKIGTLSK
+641 SDFKTGTLSK

-656 LLGYVGKH
+656 LLGYVGRH
-664 IFIGESGG
+664 IFIGESDGV
-672 TLWGYGFTANNDIY
+672 LWGYGFTANNNIY
-686 AYGAI
+686 AYGTI
-691 GCLGKK
+691 GCLGEK

-727 KLDEDGQ
+727 KLDEDGR

-741 DFLLTLERDMK
+741 DFLLTVERDMK
-752 YHVMLTAKGAGELY
+752 YIVMLTAKGAGELY

-795 KGNRDTRIEQS
+795 KGSRDTRIEQS
-806 DIPGKEDITAEEQE
+806 DIPEKEDITAEEQE

-836 EKDEIEVQEEQNRII
+836 EKDEIEVQEEQSRII
-851 ERMEESE
+851 EKMEEME